1 MRGESRGVKGWQR
14 ESPAG
19 NRGPKRVWV
28 GKVQPH
34 EVWGAQQGEGTHL
47 DVQRNCL
54 VDERLVE
61 SGSDTPD

>member
-1 MRGESRGVKGWQR
+1 MCGESRGVKGWQR

-28 GKVQPH
+28 REVQPC
-34 EVWGAQQGEGTHL
+34 EVWGAQQGEGMHL
-47 DVQRNCL
+47 DVLWNCL

-61 SGSDTPD
+61 SGLGTLD

>member
-1 MRGESRGVKGWQR
+1 MRGESRGVKGWQQ

-28 GKVQPH
+28 GKVQPRG
-34 EVWGAQQGEGTHL
+34 VWGAQQGEGTHL
-47 DVQRNCL
+47 DVLWNCL

-61 SGSDTPD
+61 SGLDTPD